1 MSLKDTLQ
9 ADVKAAM
16 IARDALTT
24 DVIKGIKSAILYAEV
39 AANKREE
46 GLSDEEILGVL
57 KKESKKRQESA
68 EMYTSGNRPELAEK
82 ELAEKKIIDAYLPTQ
97 LDESVVNKLI
107 DEAMSDLGIT
117 EPAKQDM
124 GKLIGAVKAKAGAK
138 VDGGMLAKLVSSRI
152 NN

>member
-39 AANKREE
+39 AANKRDV
-46 GLSDEEILGVL
+46 GLSDEEILAVL

-68 EMYTSGNRPELAEK
+68 EMYTTGNRPELAEK
-82 ELAEKKIIDAYLPTQ
+82 ELAEKKIIDAYLPAQ
-97 LDESVVNKLI
+97 LDESAVNKMI
-107 DEAMSDLGIT
+107 DDAMSDLGIA

-124 GKLIGAVKAKAGAK
+124 GKLIGAVKAKAGAE
-138 VDGGMLAKLVSSRI
+138 VDGGMLARLVSSRI
-152 NN
+152 K